1 MYKNIAKTLFVLLL
15 VLKMSACGN
24 RQNKAVEP
32 TEDLTAKHDLQG
44 IWLDEDGEDVAFR
57 VKGDSVY
64 FPDSTS
70 VPTYFRI
77 ENHSFV
83 LIGGK
88 TTKYKI
94 MKQTPNVFEF
104 KNQSGETVKLYKT
117 NDASYMDAFVPK
129 AVQNINQRK
138 VVKRDSVVFFND
150 EKYHCYI
157 QINPTTYKVVK
168 PSVNDDGVEVDNV
181 YYDNIVNLT
190 VFNGNKRLFSADMRK
205 EAFVNEVPEQF
216 LKQAVYSDLY
226 FDRIDAEGL
235 HFFSVL
241 AMPET
246 SISYMVESIVEFNGK
261 LIKRIKK

>member
-15 VLKMSACGN
+15 VLKVSACGN

-57 VKGDSVY
+57 VKGDSIY

-70 VPTYFRI
+70 GYI
-77 ENHSFV
+77 
-83 LIGGK
+83 
-88 TTKYKI
+88 
-94 MKQTPNVFEF
+94 
-104 KNQSGETVKLYKT
+104 VKLYNT

-129 AVQNINQRK
+129 AVQNINQKK

>member
-15 VLKMSACGN
+15 VLKVSACGN

-32 TEDLTAKHDLQG
+32 TEDLTAKHELQG

-117 NDASYMDAFVPK
+117 NDASTWMLSC
-129 AVQNINQRK
+129 QR
-138 VVKRDSVVFFND
+138 R
-150 EKYHCYI
+150 C
-157 QINPTTYKVVK
+157 
-168 PSVNDDGVEVDNV
+168 
-181 YYDNIVNLT
+181 
-190 VFNGNKRLFSADMRK
+190 
-205 EAFVNEVPEQF
+205 
-216 LKQAVYSDLY
+216 
-226 FDRIDAEGL
+226 RI
-235 HFFSVL
+235 
-241 AMPET
+241 
-246 SISYMVESIVEFNGK
+246 
-261 LIKRIKK
+261 LIKRKW